1 MNGVP
6 TEAARKRLDAAIFQ
20 RAYGQPGLTQLLD
33 NSQVPR
39 GIQGTLRAMREIA
52 PRVLDLD
59 NAGDLD
65 FRPALADVMN
75 EVQANRASG
84 KNLSLRELADQ
95 QTLDR
100 SPEAQAILDYL
111 ATNEENKG
119 GYKAL
124 VQTFQELT
132 DWVKAQQESMAQ
144 GDGLFGAAPQPTRRD
159 LMREFARITG
169 QKFDPT
175 QYNRFDS
182 MHETVKAE
190 LLNEAKRADEARA
203 AERQTSAARAVDDS
217 PAAETS
223 AQTEAVPEQTS
234 TTQQEAPSQAEPEI
248 EEASLFGE
256 EPEQPSLLEVADVAE
271 QVRDRTDAEVVRQ
284 SMEHIRA
291 TDSGD
296 ASLDR
301 AVQQALEDDPQL
313 TMSFEDGGSMKAAD
327 YIATRDAE
335 AERLEHVA
343 NEGVSTAAICAMLNN
358 GI

>member
-1 MNGVP
+1 
-6 TEAARKRLDAAIFQ
+6 
-20 RAYGQPGLTQLLD
+20 
-33 NSQVPR
+33 
-39 GIQGTLRAMREIA
+39 
-52 PRVLDLD
+52 
-59 NAGDLD
+59 
-65 FRPALADVMN
+65 
-75 EVQANRASG
+75 
-84 KNLSLRELADQ
+84 
-95 QTLDR
+95 
-100 SPEAQAILDYL
+100 
-111 ATNEENKG
+111 
-119 GYKAL
+119 
-124 VQTFQELT
+124 
-132 DWVKAQQESMAQ
+132 
-144 GDGLFGAAPQPTRRD
+144 
-159 LMREFARITG
+159 MREFARITG

-175 QYNRFDS
+175 RYNRFDS

-190 LLNEAKRADEARA
+190 RLNEAKRSDEARA
-203 AERQTSAARAVDDS
+203 AERPTSVARAVDDS

-256 EPEQPSLLEVADVAE
+256 EPEQPSLLEVSDVAE

-327 YIATRDAE
+327 YIATRDTE